1 MLIKRT
7 LFLSFLF
14 PEDDEGPIV
23 SSDSDTSLILAVEV
37 GLSDIELSTDHDCEE
52 VKSWEAFNDVV
63 LARPQV
69 DCNKYP
75 VHSNK
80 NDCESN
86 SDNRLLLLRHCIAFD
101 VFTKNPQAYHLPYSY
116 IYKLVTWFSGWAKKK

>member
-52 VKSWEAFNDVV
+52 VKS
-63 LARPQV
+63 
-69 DCNKYP
+69 
-75 VHSNK
+75 
-80 NDCESN
+80 
-86 SDNRLLLLRHCIAFD
+86 
-101 VFTKNPQAYHLPYSY
+101 
-116 IYKLVTWFSGWAKKK
+116 